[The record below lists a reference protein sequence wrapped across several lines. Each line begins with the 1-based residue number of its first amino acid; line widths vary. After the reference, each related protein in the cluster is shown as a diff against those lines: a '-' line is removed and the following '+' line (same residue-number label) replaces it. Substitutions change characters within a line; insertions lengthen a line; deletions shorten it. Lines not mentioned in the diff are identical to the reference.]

1 MFDFLR
7 KKKNQNTLTKNIRYK
22 VWVKF
27 KDNPQHQWIFTNP
40 YVKRSFQLFF
50 EKLDPRG
57 LKFLEEHQVNFVF
70 TPGLYSCVLT
80 KTDESFNIII
90 FPQLTKLFHSAN
102 PEVGV
107 AILAHELGHLLHRH
121 YERQIAPQ
129 TAQIEA
135 DQYAID
141 LGLINQLETFL
152 RDFSDHPDCDYRLRN
167 LEKQK
172 SQ

>member
-7 KKKNQNTLTKNIRYK
+7 KKKITKTPTKNIRYQ
-22 VWVKF
+22 VWVRF
-27 KDNPQHQWIFTNP
+27 KENPQHQWIFNNS
-40 YVKRSFQLFF
+40 YIKRSFQLFL
-50 EKLDPRG
+50 EKLDSRG
-57 LKFLEEHQVNFVF
+57 LKFLNENKVNFVY
-70 TPGLYSCVLT
+70 TNGLYSCTLT
-80 KTDESFNIII
+80 KTDESFNIIV
-90 FPQLTKLFHSAN
+90 FPQLVKLFQSAN

-107 AILAHELGHLLHRH
+107 AILAHELGHLLHHH

-141 LGLINQLETFL
+141 IGLINQLETFL
-152 RDFSDHPDCDYRLRN
+152 RDFSDHPDCDYRLRS